1 MKVLIYGTEM
11 VAGRISP
18 LLKEM
23 GIETVAIS
31 GDMTGANLNYLLT
44 NLTDIGLAIL
54 DTNEECINRL
64 CPFLSRL
71 GYIPI
76 ALLVNGDSADWEWL
90 CDCDASAYISLEAG
104 KEEFASRLLSV
115 TRRYLPESI
124 LEKV

>member
-54 DTNEECINRL
+54 DTNEECINHL

-76 ALLVNGDSADWEWL
+76 ALLVNSDTADWEWL

-104 KEEFASRLLSV
+104 KEEFASRIQV
-115 TRRYLPESI
+115 VIRARENNNR
-124 LEKV
+124 

>member
-23 GIETVAIS
+23 GIEMVTIS
-31 GDMTGANLNYLLT
+31 GEMTGANMNRLLS

-54 DTNEECINRL
+54 DMNEECINHL

-71 GYIPI
+71 GYIPLV
-76 ALLVNGDSADWEWL
+76 LLINSDTADWEWL
-90 CDCDASAYISLEAG
+90 CGCDASAYISLEAG
-104 KEEFASRLLSV
+104 KEEFASRLQVVIREKENSD
-115 TRRYLPESI
+115 RR
-124 LEKV
+124 K

>member
-31 GDMTGANLNYLLT
+31 GDMTGANLNYLLS
-44 NLTDIGLAIL
+44 NQTDIGLAIL
-54 DTNEECINRL
+54 DTNEDHSRRL
-64 CPFLSRL
+64 CSFFGRL

-76 ALLVNGDSADWEWL
+76 ALLVNSDSADWEWL
-90 CDCDASAYISLEAG
+90 CDCNASAYISLEAG
-104 KEEFASRLLSV
+104 KEEFASRLLAV
-115 TRRYLPESI
+115 MRRYLPESI